1 MKLKAVIR
9 EEIKPSDQSIVVEFI
24 GDEKKQHFE
33 IRCLFSPFDSEMRKW
48 DSWLLTIKMESEIYT
63 DPKNGEKS
71 YFTHLLCNTA
81 TLIKSPYAKEKDW
94 EELRKNK
101 E

>member
-1 MKLKAVIR
+1 MI
-9 EEIKPSDQSIVVEFI
+9 VEFI

-63 DPKNGEKS
+63 DPKSGEKS

-81 TLIKSPYAKEKDW
+81 TLIKSPYAKDKDW